1 MRFLLIFCIILLL
14 VVCGRVCIVLAKAP
28 TTPKI
33 LFTSHTGWQ
42 SGDLHDESRWLRT
55 GEPHTTSRR

>member
-1 MRFLLIFCIILLL
+1 MRLLLIFCIILLL
-14 VVCGRVCIVLAKAP
+14 MCGAVGRLFAEAP

-33 LFTSHTGWQ
+33 LFTSTRDGNR
-42 SGDLHDESRWLRT
+42 DVHDESRWLRT